1 MSADHRRYAL
11 PTAERARAVLWQ
23 ELARHGYEKIAE
35 QYRIGKL
42 REKGV
47 MSRLGCE
54 SLTLEA
60 RGNAYDAK
68 VARGVA
74 MLAAFLHE
82 GKHERPASADALRA
96 FWAHY
101 ARVHGSDR

>member
-1 MSADHRRYAL
+1 MPPKCRYTL
-11 PTAERARAVLWQ
+11 PTAKRARMVLWQ
-23 ELARHGYEKIAE
+23 ELARHGHEKLAL
-35 QYRIGKL
+35 QYRTGKL
-42 REKGV
+42 REKGI

-54 SLTLEA
+54 SIALEA
-60 RGNAYDAK
+60 RGDAYGAK

-82 GKHERPASADALRA
+82 GKHQRPASADALRA

-101 ARVHGSDR
+101 HRVHGSNQ

>member
-1 MSADHRRYAL
+1 VIRPDRYTL
-11 PTAERARAVLWQ
+11 PGAREARKVLLAELR
-23 ELARHGYEKIAE
+23 RHGYERLAMQYADGKI
-35 QYRIGKL
+35 

-47 MSRLGCE
+47 MSRLGCDSIE
-54 SLTLEA
+54 LEA
-60 RGNAYDAK
+60 RGDAYAAK

-82 GKHERPASADALRA
+82 GKHTRVASADALRA

-101 ARVHGSDR
+101 RRVHPR